1 MPILLR
7 YVLKELLFPLVGWL
21 LFLFLLLFVMQFL
34 RATEVLLGS
43 AVTAG
48 DLGALLVYMGPHFV
62 VMALPVAFL
71 LAILLGLGRLGEDR
85 EITAMAALGI
95 GPVQVTVVPVIFAL
109 GLGALMWTLTA
120 TAQPYGLTAVRGLIN
135 EVIKK
140 NIVGDVKPGVFY
152 EDLSRLTVYA
162 EQVDAEGGR
171 WGNVLI
177 HDDREPQSP
186 LLVLA
191 REGRVNPSG
200 QGEALK
206 LALSEGDVHRAQ
218 RADRDYAIVG
228 FGSAEIN
235 VGVEDRLVRKNRFRS
250 PREELTPMELREA
263 ARIEVAE
270 GRAPEPFLMAFW
282 SRVASALTP
291 IAFALLG
298 TPLALSSGGP
308 RGGGRAR
315 GLLLTLM
322 GYVGFYVLSR
332 AFENM
337 GAQGRLPVIA
347 AAFLPA
353 VIVSAVGAFGLWRV
367 MRAGT
372 SR

>member
-48 DLGALLVYMGPHFV
+48 DLGALLLYLGPHFI

-95 GPVQVTVVPVIFAL
+95 GPVQVTAVPVLFAV
-109 GLGALMWTLTA
+109 GLGALMWLLSA
-120 TAQPYGLTAVRGLIN
+120 TVEPRGLSEVRGLIN

-152 EDLSRLTVYA
+152 EDLTKLTVYA
-162 EQVDAEGGR
+162 EHVDTERGV

-177 HDDREPQSP
+177 HDDREPDSP

-191 REGRVNPSG
+191 HEGRVNPSG

-206 LALSEGDVHRAQ
+206 LALADGEVHRAQ
-218 RADRDYAIVG
+218 RAERDYAIVG
-228 FGSAEIN
+228 FERAEIN

-263 ARIEVAE
+263 ARFEQSE

-282 SRVASALTP
+282 SRVANAFTP

-298 TPLALSSGGP
+298 TPLALASSGA
-308 RGGGRAR
+308 RGGGRGR
-315 GLLLTLM
+315 GLLLTIL

-332 AFENM
+332 SFENM
-337 GAQGRLPVIA
+337 GAQGRLPIIL

-353 VIVSAVGAFGLWRV
+353 MICSVVGLLGLWRV
-367 MRAGT
+367 VRAGT
-372 SR
+372 SK